1 MRLDGA
7 FDGFA
12 PLAIGDREEE
22 GVLTLAIDEVAHPA
36 SRVVAPE
43 DMALVCLD
51 EDKRGSHVITLRVK
65 ALCASSINDGLLL

>member
-1 MRLDGA
+1 MGLDGA

-22 GVLTLAIDEVAHPA
+22 GVFTLTVDEVAHPA
-36 SRVVAPE
+36 SRIIAPE

-65 ALCASSINDGLLL
+65 PLSATSINNGLFL